1 MLNIRFGA
9 FETNSSSVHSLI
21 MCSAEEY
28 EKLKNGELYIDDG
41 WRGVSLLT
49 KEEAAMKLLDVK
61 RGQPY
66 TLDSVM
72 ALPNEELIDLLA
84 NNEIYTLESYW
95 DEHAYME
102 GYVEYYTTPGGEG
115 VVAFGYYGH
124 D

>member
-28 EKLKNGELYIDDG
+28 KKLEDGELYVDSWSDAVITA
-41 WRGVSLLT
+41 S
-49 KEEAAMKLLDVK
+49 EAANKIGYSLSALLEMPDDEAK
-61 RGQPY
+61 RLLQDKGVY
-66 TLDSVM
+66 TLD
-72 ALPNEELIDLLA
+72 
-84 NNEIYTLESYW
+84 
-95 DEHAYME
+95 
-102 GYVEYYTTPGGEG
+102 GYREYYGYEYETYREERELPSGEK